1 MICCQVLLQKLCTA
15 LEPLLQDKGT
25 TKMYGEGGNLRE
37 KEEAQLVLGLMVK
50 NKSVQLG
57 ASEPHV
63 RRKQKPWWLDRH
75 KDFQV
80 METIPEE

>member
-1 MICCQVLLQKLCTA
+1 MEKEEA
-15 LEPLLQDKGT
+15 WEK
-25 TKMYGEGGNLRE
+25 

-57 ASEPHV
+57 GSEPHV
-63 RRKQKPWWLDRH
+63 RRKQKPWWLDRR

>member
-25 TKMYGEGGNLRE
+25 TKIYGEGGNFRE
-37 KEEAQLVLGLMVK
+37 KEEAQLVVGLTVK

-63 RRKQKPWWLDRH
+63 RRKQKP
-75 KDFQV
+75 
-80 METIPEE
+80 